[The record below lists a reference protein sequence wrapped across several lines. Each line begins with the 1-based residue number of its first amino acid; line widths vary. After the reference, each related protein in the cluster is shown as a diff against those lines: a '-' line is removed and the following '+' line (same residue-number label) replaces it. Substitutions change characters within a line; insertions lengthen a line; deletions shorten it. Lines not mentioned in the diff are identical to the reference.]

1 MAIALA
7 AILII
12 LAIAW
17 GGALIGL
24 KYVLGVVLP
33 MLALIVFIIGFIMRL
48 VYWAKSPVPFAI
60 PTTGGQE
67 KSLDWIKP
75 ARLDTPTSTMGL
87 IGRMA
92 LEIFAFRSL
101 FRNTRAVRT
110 DDNGTP
116 RITYY
121 SS

>member
-48 VYWAKSPVPFAI
+48 VYWAK
-60 PTTGGQE
+60 
-67 KSLDWIKP
+67 
-75 ARLDTPTSTMGL
+75 
-87 IGRMA
+87 
-92 LEIFAFRSL
+92 
-101 FRNTRAVRT
+101 
-110 DDNGTP
+110 
-116 RITYY
+116 
-121 SS
+121 